1 MAEKEIYPVRF
12 NEITNLIAHMLGED
26 YDTVAQMVYNTDIG
40 KAINLNR
47 EDILYEQVT
56 DNVLSVVKELGQK
69 NPKILKVCTPENITR
84 EYLNTRK
91 TVLPTKKTRYKR
103 SSDLKRVQKARI
115 REQRKK
121 RGVFL

>member
-1 MAEKEIYPVRF
+1 MNKLQIMF
-12 NEITNLIAHMLGED
+12 
-26 YDTVAQMVYNTDIG
+26 
-40 KAINLNR
+40 
-47 EDILYEQVT
+47 
-56 DNVLSVVKELGQK
+56 VLL